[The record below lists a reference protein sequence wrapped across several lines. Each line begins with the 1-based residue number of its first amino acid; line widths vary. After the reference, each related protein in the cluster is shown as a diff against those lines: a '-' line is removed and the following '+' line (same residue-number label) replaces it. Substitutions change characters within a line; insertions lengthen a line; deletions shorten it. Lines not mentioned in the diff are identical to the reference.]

1 MITQRNL
8 GMTVIGGQ
16 LKGIPPG
23 IDSIPIGQ
31 IAGLGWNLLR
41 GDLPLPA
48 AVIRESALQRNSRW
62 MQQFLR
68 FSGALLCPHG
78 KTTMSPYLFRRQLDD
93 GAWGITISTVQ
104 QLCVTRRYGFKR
116 ILMANQLVG
125 RVEIRYVFDEM
136 AKDPEFDFFCIVDS
150 TDGVARLAEAA
161 RERPPSCPLQVLI
174 EGGYAGGRTGCRTV
188 QEALQVARLVKQNNP
203 YLALCGVEGY
213 EGTLQSSEGSDTV
226 ERVRNFVRFLTSVA
240 VTCVEEDLFAPGP
253 ILLSAGGSA
262 FYDLVVET
270 FNAAPLGGRQKVIL
284 RSGCYL
290 THDSGMYQ
298 KLDEAL
304 RSRLPNCEHL
314 GPGPVPAL
322 EIWTYVQSVPEPNL
336 AILTAGRRDCS
347 HDAGLPV
354 PIKRFRSGDYD
365 APVRLNSDYQ
375 LTGLNDQHAYL
386 RVPSANSVRVGD
398 MVALS
403 ISHPC
408 TTFDKWRILFLVDD
422 NYQIISAIET
432 YF

>member
-1 MITQRNL
+1 MMTQRDWRTTAVD
-8 GMTVIGGQ
+8 GRF
-16 LKGIPPG
+16 KGIPPG

-31 IAGLGWNLLR
+31 VAAQRWNLLR
-41 GDLPLPA
+41 GDLALPA
-48 AVIRESALQRNSRW
+48 AVIRESDLRQNSHW

-78 KTTMSPYLFRRQLDD
+78 KTTMSPQLFKRQLED

-104 QLCVTRRYGFKR
+104 QLCVTRRHGFKR
-116 ILMANQLVG
+116 ILLANQLVG
-125 RVEIRYVFDEM
+125 KVEIRYVLDEI

-150 TDGVARLAEAA
+150 VDGVARLAEVA
-161 RERPPSCPLQVLI
+161 RERSPGRPLQVFV
-174 EGGYAGGRTGCRTV
+174 EGGYDGGRTGCRTLK
-188 QEALQVARLVKQNNP
+188 EALQVARQVKHGDP

-213 EGTLQSSEGSDTV
+213 EGTLQSSEGSHRV
-226 ERVRNFVRFLTSVA
+226 KRVRNFVKFLTSVA
-240 VTCVEEDLFAPGP
+240 VTCAEETLYAPGP

-262 FYDLVVET
+262 FYDLVAET
-270 FNAAPLGGRQKVIL
+270 FGVAPLGGRQKVIL

-290 THDSGMYQ
+290 THDTGIYQ
-298 KLDEAL
+298 KLYEAL
-304 RSRLPNCEHL
+304 RRRLPNSEHL
-314 GPGPVPAL
+314 GSGPVPAL

-354 PIKRFRSGDYD
+354 PLKRFRPGEDH

-375 LTGLNDQHAYL
+375 LTDLNDQHAYL
-386 RVPSANSVRVGD
+386 RIPSAKSLRVGD
-398 MVALS
+398 MVALG

-422 NYQIISAIET
+422 HYQITSAIET
-432 YF
+432 FF

>member
-1 MITQRNL
+1 MMTQRDW
-8 GMTVIGGQ
+8 GMTVVGGQ

-31 IAGLGWNLLR
+31 IAGQRWNLLR
-41 GDLPLPA
+41 GDLPLPT
-48 AVIRESALQRNSRW
+48 AVIRESALRQNSRW

-78 KTTMSPYLFRRQLDD
+78 KTTMSPHLFKRQLDD

-150 TDGVARLAEAA
+150 ADGVARLAEAA
-161 RERPPSCPLQVLI
+161 RERSPSRPLQVLI
-174 EGGYAGGRTGCRTV
+174 EGGYAGGRTGCRTLE
-188 QEALQVARLVKQNNP
+188 EALRVARLVKQGNP
-203 YLALCGVEGY
+203 FLALCGVEGY
-213 EGTLQSSEGSDTV
+213 EGVLQSSEGSDTV
-226 ERVRNFVRFLTSVA
+226 ERVRNFVRFLNSVA
-240 VTCVEEDLFAPGP
+240 VTCAQENLYAPGP

-262 FYDLVVET
+262 FYDLVAET

-314 GPGPVPAL
+314 GAGPVPAL
-322 EIWTYVQSVPEPNL
+322 EIWTYVQSVPESNL
-336 AILTAGRRDCS
+336 AILAAGRRDCG

-354 PIKRFRSGDYD
+354 PLKRFRPGEDG
-365 APVRLNSDYQ
+365 APVQLNRDYQ

-386 RVPSANSVRVGD
+386 QIPSANSVRVGD

-422 NYQIISAIET
+422 DYQITSAIET

>member
-1 MITQRNL
+1 
-8 GMTVIGGQ
+8 MTVIGGQ

-31 IAGLGWNLLR
+31 IAEQRWNLLS

-48 AVIRESALQRNSRW
+48 AVIRESALRQNSRW

-78 KTTMSPYLFRRQLDD
+78 KTTMSPQLFKRQVDD

-104 QLCVTRRYGFKR
+104 QLCVTRRHGFKR

-125 RVEIRYVFDEM
+125 KVEIRYVLDEL

-150 TDGVARLAEAA
+150 ADGVARLVEAV
-161 RERPPSCPLQVLI
+161 RERSPARPLQVFV
-174 EGGYAGGRTGCRTV
+174 EGGYGGGRTGCRTLE
-188 QEALQVARLVKQNNP
+188 EALHVARQVKHSEP
-203 YLALCGVEGY
+203 FLALRGVEGY
-213 EGTLQSSEGSDTV
+213 EGTLQSSEGLDTV
-226 ERVRNFVRFLTSVA
+226 QRVRAFVRFLTSVA
-240 VTCVEEDLFAPGP
+240 ATCAKENLYAPGP

-262 FYDLVVET
+262 FYDLVAET
-270 FNAAPLGGRQKVIL
+270 FNAASLGNRQKVVL

-290 THDSGMYQ
+290 THDSGLYQ

-304 RSRLPNCEHL
+304 RSRLPKNEYL
-314 GPGPVPAL
+314 GPGLIPAL
-322 EIWTYVQSVPEPNL
+322 EIWTYVQSVPEPKL

-354 PIKRFRSGDYD
+354 PLKRFRIGADH
-365 APVRLNSDYQ
+365 APVRLNSDYE
-375 LTGLNDQHAYL
+375 LTSLNDQHAYL
-386 RVPSANSVRVGD
+386 RIPSANSLRVGD
-398 MVALS
+398 MVALG

-408 TTFDKWRILFLVDD
+408 STFDKWRILFLVDD
-422 NYQIISAIET
+422 DYQISSAIET
-432 YF
+432 FF

>member
-1 MITQRNL
+1 MTTQRDW
-8 GMTVIGGQ
+8 GTTAIDGQ
-16 LKGIPPG
+16 FKGIPPG

-31 IAGLGWNLLR
+31 VAAQRWNLLR

-48 AVIRESALQRNSRW
+48 AIIRESALRQNSRW

-78 KTTMSPYLFRRQLDD
+78 KTTMSPQLFKRQLDD

-104 QLCVTRRYGFKR
+104 QLYVTRSHGFKR

-125 RVEIRYVFDEM
+125 KVEIRYVLDEM

-150 TDGVARLAEAA
+150 VDSVTRLAEAA
-161 RERPPSCPLQVLI
+161 RERSPGRPLKVFV
-174 EGGYAGGRTGCRTV
+174 EGGYVGGRTGCRTV
-188 QEALQVARLVKQNNP
+188 KEALQVARQVKQGDP

-226 ERVRNFVRFLTSVA
+226 KRVRNFIKFLTSVA
-240 VTCVEEDLFAPGP
+240 VTCAEENLYAPGP

-262 FYDLVVET
+262 FYDLVAET
-270 FNAAPLGGRQKVIL
+270 FAAASVGGQQKVIL

-290 THDSGMYQ
+290 THDTGIYQ
-298 KLDEAL
+298 KLDDAL
-304 RSRLPNCEHL
+304 RSRLPSSEHL

-322 EIWTYVQSVPEPNL
+322 EIWTYVQSVPESNL

-354 PIKRFRSGDYD
+354 PLKWFRPGADD

-375 LTGLNDQHAYL
+375 LTGLNDQHAYM
-386 RVPSANSVRVGD
+386 RIPSTNSFRVGD

-422 NYQIISAIET
+422 QYQITSAIET
-432 YF
+432 FF